1 VKEHLARERVV
12 ARVQGRKSAQH
23 LEDVSVAGEPVAQS
37 ATGSHGVLGESAASW
52 RAYRDGR
59 PEPPT
64 VGGFLQPPPGIGTMQ
79 RGEIRFLVTLGRYL
93 PICATRGN
101 RRYAR
106 AAAP

>member
-1 VKEHLARERVV
+1 
-12 ARVQGRKSAQH
+12 
-23 LEDVSVAGEPVAQS
+23 
-37 ATGSHGVLGESAASW
+37 
-52 RAYRDGR
+52 
-59 PEPPT
+59 
-64 VGGFLQPPPGIGTMQ
+64 VGGFLQPPPGIETMQ